1 MIYMDNAATT
11 RVKDEVVQAMLP
23 YFTQVY
29 GNPSSVHAYGRAAR
43 KAVESARRS
52 AAEYLGCQARELYF
66 TSGGSEADS
75 WALLSSAK
83 TAKGRKTLITS
94 QIEHK
99 AVLNA
104 ARQLESEGF
113 TVKYLPVDA
122 KGVIHPEELEKRI
135 DDDTFLV
142 SVMAVNNEVGSVQ
155 DIAALSRIARS
166 HGALFHTDAVQAMD
180 LFNGRLGAG
189 DIDLLSLSGHKL
201 HAPKGVGALYI
212 RDGLDVHSLIS
223 GGSQERGKRG
233 GTENVTGIVGLG
245 KAFEL
250 LAQNREEYIAQK
262 RTLIKRLEDGILN
275 GIDGTSVNGPCAEER
290 ACGILNVA
298 FDGVDGEALLFNL
311 DLKGIA
317 VSAGSACT
325 AGSVDI
331 SHVLLAMG
339 LKRQKAHASIR
350 FSVSDENTVS
360 EVDEVLTTLGDII
373 HRIRK

>member
-43 KAVESARRS
+43 KAVEGARRS

-83 TAKGRKTLITS
+83 AAKGRKTLITS

-166 HGALFHTDAVQAMD
+166 RGALFHTDAVQAMD

-262 RTLIKRLEDGILN
+262 RTLIKRLEDGILS
-275 GIDGTSVNGPCAEER
+275 GIGGASVNGPCAEER